1 MLERVIACI
10 DQHQLLPG
18 EGKVV
23 VGVSGGADSLC
34 LLHLLQGLCGPGKRY
49 PGVELQAAHL
59 NHMLRSA
66 ESEHEA
72 RTVARTMEAWGI
84 SCTLGQSDVPA
95 LARRE
100 KRSLEDAARVAR
112 YRFLRAVA
120 SGARIAVAHHAD
132 DQVETLLLHW
142 LRGNGLP
149 GQVGMSPHQ
158 GEIIRPLLE
167 VTRAEI
173 LAYCHDHALTPLEDQ
188 SNGDPRFLR
197 NRVRHELLP
206 LLQELNPAIRRT
218 LLRNAEVARID
229 LAWLDTQVSVSWSKV
244 VLSEHVERITLD
256 PQALSTLP
264 LSLQHHLLLRATARL
279 CAGQSPLELR
289 HLRLFVR
296 LLHAEQSGSQT
307 RRLHLPGRL
316 CAVLQAR
323 SLHIERHTPS
333 RVRNLAPPTTQIHLP
348 IPGEAIF
355 PGTDQKARVELLPE
369 KVTGKV
375 RDALRQEHWPQ
386 VWQWLGPRDRFTA
399 YIDGETVGERVL
411 VRTWQPGD
419 RIMPL
424 GMNRQKKLQDIFVD
438 RHVPRGERPT
448 LPLFFSETHCLWVAG
463 LCLDHRVRLTGS
475 TQRILRLS
483 LLPMDDPCDIMLP

>member
-10 DQHQLLPG
+10 DRYQLLPD

-49 PGVELQAAHL
+49 PGVQLQAAHL
-59 NHMLRSA
+59 NHMLRGP
-66 ESEHEA
+66 ESEHDA
-72 RTVARTMEAWGI
+72 RTVAHTMETWGI
-84 SCTLGQSDVPA
+84 PCTSGQSDVLA

-112 YRFLRAVA
+112 YRFLHAVA

-142 LRGNGLP
+142 LRGSSLS
-149 GQVGMSPHQ
+149 GQAGMSPRQ

-167 VTRAEI
+167 ITRAEI
-173 LAYCHDHALTPLEDQ
+173 LAYCRDHALTPLEDQ
-188 SNGDPRFLR
+188 SNRDPRFLR

-218 LLRNAEVARID
+218 LLRNAQIARVD
-229 LAWLDTQVSVSWSKV
+229 LAWLDMQVSASWSRV
-244 VLSEHVERITLD
+244 VLRENAERITLD
-256 PQALSTLP
+256 PQALSALP
-264 LSLQHHLLLRATARL
+264 LSLQHHLLRRVTARL
-279 CAGQSPLELR
+279 CAGQSPLQSR
-289 HLRLFVR
+289 HLQLFAR
-296 LLHAEQSGSQT
+296 LLQTEHSGGQARS
-307 RRLHLPGRL
+307 LHLPGRL
-316 CAVLQAR
+316 CAVLQTR
-323 SLHIERHTPS
+323 SLYIERQTPS
-333 RVRNLAPPTTQIHLP
+333 RVGNPVSPGGQIHLP
-348 IPGEAIF
+348 IPGAAIL
-355 PGTDQKARVELLPE
+355 PGTFWMARVEPLPE
-369 KVTGKV
+369 IVIDSL
-375 RDALRQEHWPQ
+375 RDALRQEHWPL
-386 VWQWLGPRDRFTA
+386 VWQRLGPLDRFTV
-399 YIDGETVGERVL
+399 YIDGATVGEQVL

-424 GMNRQKKLQDIFVD
+424 GMNSSKKLQDIFVD
-438 RHVPRGERPT
+438 RHIPRSERPT
-448 LPLFFSETHCLWVAG
+448 LPLFFSQAHCLWVAG

-483 LLPMDDPCDIMLP
+483 LLPMDDPCDI